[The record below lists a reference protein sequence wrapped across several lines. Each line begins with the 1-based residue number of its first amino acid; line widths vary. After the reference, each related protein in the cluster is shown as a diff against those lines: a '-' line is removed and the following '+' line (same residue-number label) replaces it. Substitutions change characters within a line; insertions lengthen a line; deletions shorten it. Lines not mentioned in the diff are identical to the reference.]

1 MNYIVLDL
9 EWNQCAEGKEF
20 ENSKMPFEII
30 EIGAVKLDAERN
42 EVSRFS
48 QIIKPQVYKE
58 IHEKTQ
64 EIINISTQELEKGKG
79 FVETITSFF
88 DWCGK
93 DYIFCTWGAMD
104 LTELQRNLTYYNVKH
119 DFLFPLKYYNV
130 QKMFSMQYEK
140 SNEIKTLEYAVEKLE
155 IEKSEQFH
163 SAVYDA
169 YYTSLV
175 FKELNHQQLANN
187 YSIDY
192 YRCPKEKKEEIY
204 IDIGRRLKYISRGF
218 EKKEDVMSDKTVT
231 RINCNICKK
240 ALKKKIKWFS
250 SNSKIYY
257 CVCKCEEHGFV
268 RGKIR
273 IKKTDFGEYF
283 AIKTSKLID
292 EKTYKEIVNTRDEI
306 RIKRKLK
313 KKRNKA

>member
-20 ENSKMPFEII
+20 ENSRMPFEII
-30 EIGAVKLDAERN
+30 EIGAVKLDENRN
-42 EVSRFS
+42 EISRFS

-64 EIINISTQELEKGKG
+64 KVINLSKQELEKGKG
-79 FVETITSFF
+79 FVETITSFL

-93 DYIFCTWGAMD
+93 DFIFCTWGAMD
-104 LTELQRNLTYYNVKH
+104 LTELQRNLKYYNVNYN
-119 DFLFPLKYYNV
+119 FTLPLKYYNV
-130 QKMFSMQYEK
+130 QKLFSMQYEK
-140 SNEIKTLEYAVEKLE
+140 KEEIRTLEYAVEKLN

-163 SAVYDA
+163 SAVADA
-169 YYTSLV
+169 YYTGLV
-175 FKELNHQQLANN
+175 FKEIKSQLMVNN

-192 YRCPKEKKEEIY
+192 YKCPREKKDEIY
-204 IDIGRRLKYISRGF
+204 IDNGIRLKYVSRGF
-218 EKKEDVMSDKTVT
+218 EKKEDVMLDKTVT

-240 ALKKKIKWFS
+240 ALKKKIKWFT

-257 CVCKCEEHGFV
+257 CACKCEKHGYV

-273 IKKTDFGEYF
+273 IKKTDEGEYF
-283 AIKTSKLID
+283 AIRTSKLID
-292 EKTYKEIVNTRDEI
+292 EAKFYDITVTRDEI
-306 RIKRKLK
+306 REKRKQK
-313 KKRNKA
+313 KKRNK